1 MSVVAGRCWGMR
13 TPCPATIECRRD
25 AQLLWAHLF
34 ERRVTFRLE
43 EDPAEWLDVRGEAAL
58 SPREVARFRTLV
70 AEVDRL
76 GAVAFDCYDDV
87 ERLREVTL
95 LMDGRNDA
103 LQSAA

>member
-76 GAVAFDCYDDV
+76 GAVAFDCYGDV
-87 ERLREVTL
+87 ERMRQMQLLSPASNDELR
-95 LMDGRNDA
+95 
-103 LQSAA
+103 SAA